1 MDCAKCLTTLHFP
14 LESSVWALSLSLAA
28 IQEIVLLRDCFL
40 FLQVLECFT
49 SLGALLNK
57 FRLQIKS
64 VGFPHSDISGSK
76 IV

>member
-28 IQEIVLLRDCFL
+28 IQEIFLLRDCFL

-49 SLGALLNK
+49 SLGAHPDESG
-57 FRLQIKS
+57 LQI
-64 VGFPHSDISGSK
+64 
-76 IV
+76 